1 MAKLAANLSWL
12 FAELPLLDRFAAAAA
27 LGFRA
32 VEILYP
38 YEVAASDIAA
48 ALAASGLE
56 LALINKWNGQMPMYA
71 SSALPSALF
80 GAAAGDGAA
89 VAMNADSKLRSTRPS
104 PMQRRVDAR
113 GCTRCRAGVS
123 ME

>member
-1 MAKLAANLSWL
+1 VKAFFRDADAMIAERKMTRFDRIVDAAKRRLQPLVAKLAANLSWL

-56 LALINKWNGQMPMYA
+56 LALINLRPATSRPANG
-71 SSALPSALF
+71 LR
-80 GAAAGDGAA
+80 GAPG
-89 VAMNADSKLRSTRPS
+89 R
-104 PMQRRVDAR
+104 
-113 GCTRCRAGVS
+113 
-123 ME
+123 